1 MIFDDVTGQ
10 LSGETYACALGDIYT
25 FGPTFRAENSQ
36 TTRHLAEFNMI
47 EPEMAFADL
56 FSAMTNAEEFVKYVI
71 KYSLET
77 CKEDMAFFEKFMD
90 KNLMTRLNKLVKEPF
105 VRLPYRDAVVLLQE
119 EIAKDPSKWK
129 YPEMEFGTDFSTGIV
144 QYMRFYL
151 KYSALYL
158 VHSTVSCVCC
168 VRLHFCLEDCLSS
181 PLLLCFSTPTWL
193 FSSLFHCC
201 KGNIL
206 SHFLCPVNTDW
217 FYLTVL
223 QHV

>member
-1 MIFDDVTGQ
+1 LTLDFDDVTGQ

-129 YPEMEFGTDFSTGIV
+129 YPDMKFGTDFSTGTV
-144 QYMRFYL
+144 QHTTTYMI
-151 KYSALYL
+151 
-158 VHSTVSCVCC
+158 T
-168 VRLHFCLEDCLSS
+168 
-181 PLLLCFSTPTWL
+181 
-193 FSSLFHCC
+193 
-201 KGNIL
+201 
-206 SHFLCPVNTDW
+206 
-217 FYLTVL
+217 
-223 QHV
+223 

>member
-1 MIFDDVTGQ
+1 
-10 LSGETYACALGDIYT
+10 
-25 FGPTFRAENSQ
+25 
-36 TTRHLAEFNMI
+36 MI

-129 YPEMEFGTDFSTGIV
+129 YPEMKFGTDFSTGAV
-144 QYMRFYL
+144 QLSYLRFYL
-151 KYSALYL
+151 KNFALHL
-158 VHSTVSCVCC
+158 VHSTCSCVCC
-168 VRLHFCLEDCLSS
+168 VCLHFCQEICLSS
-181 PLLLCFSTPTWL
+181 PLLLYFNPVFLLST
-193 FSSLFHCC
+193 SL
-201 KGNIL
+201 L
-206 SHFLCPVNTDW
+206 
-217 FYLTVL
+217 
-223 QHV
+223 